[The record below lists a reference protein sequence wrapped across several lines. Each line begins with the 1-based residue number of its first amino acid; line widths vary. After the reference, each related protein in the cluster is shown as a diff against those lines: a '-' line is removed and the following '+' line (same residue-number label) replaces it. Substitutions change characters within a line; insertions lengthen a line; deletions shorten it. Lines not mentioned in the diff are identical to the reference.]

1 LSTAPKFWI
10 LKQVDF
16 DYEQMLLK
24 DGEKNN
30 VEVRQ
35 NDLSL

>member
-24 DGEKNN
+24 DGEKI
-30 VEVRQ
+30 EV
-35 NDLSL
+35 DI